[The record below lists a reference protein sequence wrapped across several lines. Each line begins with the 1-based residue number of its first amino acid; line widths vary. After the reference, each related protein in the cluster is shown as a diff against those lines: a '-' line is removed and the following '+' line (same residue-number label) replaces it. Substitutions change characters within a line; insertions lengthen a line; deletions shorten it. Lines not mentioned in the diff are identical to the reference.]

1 MSVAHPDREKESIS
15 KIKLDP
21 QNWGVITGQVGPKP
35 AGNPNADNYAPG
47 QYTGGTQPQ
56 AVGEPTSNY
65 APGQPTAPTSAAWRT
80 VSGAKINP

>member
-1 MSVAHPDREKESIS
+1 VSVAHPDREKESIS

-21 QNWGVITGQVGPKP
+21 QNWGVITGQVGPHP
-35 AGNPNADNYAPG
+35 ADNPKADNYAPG
-47 QYTGGTQPQ
+47 AYTGGTQPQ
-56 AVGEPTSNY
+56 AVGESTSNY